1 MKLLL
6 FASSRYLLQPLES
19 LVSFHAAFRVTSVF
33 GKAAWRGGSHGQPD
47 NTEFRRPSAPRP
59 SKSLYCTLY
68 PWINAIQKTKNVRTD
83 NGTHAW
89 DRP

>member
-33 GKAAWRGGSHGQPD
+33 GKAARRGGSHGQPD
-47 NTEFRRPSAPRP
+47 KTNFHRQNDPRPSAR
-59 SKSLYCTLY
+59 LY
-68 PWINAIQKTKNVRTD
+68 
-83 NGTHAW
+83 
-89 DRP
+89 